1 MDVHSFLCVPSVALW
16 SHTAAELL
24 LLWLAF
30 AGFLLGGL
38 CVLILALQY
47 VEAGVPRSV
56 SFSRRWVFERVSQS
70 SKLFSF
76 FSGYGWLGVASWPA
90 LLCGLSQFLQ
100 RSLAYSHTR
109 QCYLAR
115 E

>member
-1 MDVHSFLCVPSVALW
+1 MDVHYVLCVSSVALW

-24 LLWLAF
+24 LLWMAF
-30 AGFLLGGL
+30 AGFQMGGL
-38 CVLILALQY
+38 CVLIVAPHY

-90 LLCGLSQFLQ
+90 LLRGLSQFLQ
-100 RSLAYSHTR
+100 SNLAYSHTR